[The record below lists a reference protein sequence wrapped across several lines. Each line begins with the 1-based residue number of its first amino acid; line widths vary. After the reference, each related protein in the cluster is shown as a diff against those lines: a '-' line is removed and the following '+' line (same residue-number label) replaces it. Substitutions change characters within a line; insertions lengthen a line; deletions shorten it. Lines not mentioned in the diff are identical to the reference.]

1 MRKLLLF
8 IILTLNYTIGFSQN
22 QNERVLYIVD
32 SIPVIEEPA
41 EGFGTLSEN
50 EIDRIDV
57 VKNREVI
64 NSTGHIE
71 FDALIYVFTKEY
83 VNRPDSIKTIPT
95 TKQMIRK
102 NGQWYLKNSTSA
114 YTGKFIDYY
123 LIGKIQGEGVM
134 LNGKLEGKRLRYHP
148 NGNVSDINEYENGI
162 SNGMEERFYEDGT
175 LMQKGRLI
183 NGKEIGV
190 WEMYHPNGKLK
201 QRTTFNENGKMD
213 GESISYYSTG
223 ELRGKITYK
232 NGIYQKDKDTNK
244 TYDLYNQAQVFYK
257 QGNFKSAI
265 KKYSKCLEI
274 KPNWVDGYFA
284 RATAK
289 LNNMEF
295 EEAIAD
301 FDKTLDIEPYFV
313 KAYANKAFARIRK
326 YELGNGRTLS
336 QNKNIQVVAS
346 KTTVIPES
354 ELKKICEDLSK
365 AISLGDNNWMVLEA
379 VKKYCAK

>member
-1 MRKLLLF
+1 
-8 IILTLNYTIGFSQN
+8 
-22 QNERVLYIVD
+22 
-32 SIPVIEEPA
+32 
-41 EGFGTLSEN
+41 
-50 EIDRIDV
+50 
-57 VKNREVI
+57 
-64 NSTGHIE
+64 
-71 FDALIYVFTKEY
+71 
-83 VNRPDSIKTIPT
+83 
-95 TKQMIRK
+95 
-102 NGQWYLKNSTSA
+102 
-114 YTGKFIDYY
+114 
-123 LIGKIQGEGVM
+123 
-134 LNGKLEGKRLRYHP
+134 
-148 NGNVSDINEYENGI
+148 
-162 SNGMEERFYEDGT
+162 MEERFYEDGT

-183 NGKEIGV
+183 NGKEIGI

-201 QRTTFNENGKMD
+201 QRTIFNENGKMD

-313 KAYANKAFARIRK
+313 KAYANRAFARIRK

-379 VKKYCAK
+379 VKKYCGE